1 MTTPISPLRLLL
13 AAALATMLT
22 GCYVPKET
30 ASIPN
35 DYRKRHPIALKEGE
49 RTVEVFVGNNRGG
62 LTPVQ
67 RAEGDVVRA
76 DLATRKHRRCHRRS
90 AVRHAE
96 RTRRRR
102 SAARNPLDPHGL
114 RHSPKAVSVRPYA
127 TGADKLA
134 SIRLNYS
141 KITAQV
147 GPCGL
152 WPEDLGPS
160 NTPAY
165 QDNRPYWNFGC
176 ATQRNLAAM
185 VENPADLVQPRG
197 EIPAYTPRRTVVLD
211 KYRKGE
217 STPTTFNNDDKGK
230 LSDIGK

>member
-1 MTTPISPLRLLL
+1 MTIPISPLRLLL

-67 RAEGDVVRA
+67 RAEVMSFAQTWRRESTGGVIVDLPSGTPNERA
-76 DLATRKHRRCHRRS
+76 AAEALREIRS
-90 AVRHAE
+90 ILTV
-96 RTRRRR
+96 
-102 SAARNPLDPHGL
+102 SGIP
-114 RHSPKAVSVRPYA
+114 PKAVSVRPYA

-134 SIRLNYS
+134 SIRLKYS

>member
-67 RAEGDVVRA
+67 RAEVMSFAQTWRRESTGGVIVDLPSGTPNERA
-76 DLATRKHRRCHRRS
+76 AAEALREIRS
-90 AVRHAE
+90 ILTV
-96 RTRRRR
+96 
-102 SAARNPLDPHGL
+102 SGIP
-114 RHSPKAVSVRPYA
+114 PKAVSVRPYA

>member
-1 MTTPISPLRLLL
+1 MTMHTPPLRLLL
-13 AAALATMLT
+13 VAALATMLS

-30 ASIPN
+30 VSIPS

-49 RTVEVFVGNNRGG
+49 RTVAIFIGNSRGG

-67 RAEGDVVRA
+67 RAEVMSFAQTWRRESTGGVIVDLPAGSPNEVAAA
-76 DLATRKHRRCHRRS
+76 DSLREIRSILAAS
-90 AVRHAE
+90 GI
-96 RTRRRR
+96 
-102 SAARNPLDPHGL
+102 P
-114 RHSPKAVSVRPYA
+114 PKAVAVRPYQV
-127 TGADKLA
+127 GADKLA
-134 SIRLNYS
+134 AIRLNYS
-141 KITAQV
+141 RITAQV

-176 ATQRNLAAM
+176 ANQRNLAAM
-185 VENPADLVQPRG
+185 VANPADLVQPRG
-197 EIPAYTPRRTVVLD
+197 ETAAYAPRRTTVLD

-217 STPTTFNNDDKGK
+217 STPSTFANDDKGK

>member
-67 RAEGDVVRA
+67 RAEVMSFAQTWRRESTGGVIVDLPSGTPNERA
-76 DLATRKHRRCHRRS
+76 AAEALREIRS
-90 AVRHAE
+90 ILM
-96 RTRRRR
+96 
-102 SAARNPLDPHGL
+102 AAGIP
-114 RHSPKAVSVRPYA
+114 PKAVSVRPYA

>member
-67 RAEGDVVRA
+67 RAEVMSFAQTWRRESTGGVIVDLPSGTPNERA
-76 DLATRKHRRCHRRS
+76 AAEALREIRS
-90 AVRHAE
+90 ILTV
-96 RTRRRR
+96 
-102 SAARNPLDPHGL
+102 SGIP
-114 RHSPKAVSVRPYA
+114 PKAVSVRPYA

-134 SIRLNYS
+134 SIRLKYS

>member
-1 MTTPISPLRLLL
+1 MTIPISPLRLLL

-67 RAEGDVVRA
+67 RAEVMSFAQTWRRESTGGVIVDLPSGTPNERA
-76 DLATRKHRRCHRRS
+76 AAEALREIRS
-90 AVRHAE
+90 ILTV
-96 RTRRRR
+96 
-102 SAARNPLDPHGL
+102 SGIP
-114 RHSPKAVSVRPYA
+114 PKAVSVRPYA

>member
-1 MTTPISPLRLLL
+1 MTMHTPPLRLLL
-13 AAALATMLT
+13 VAALATMLS

-30 ASIPN
+30 VSVPS

-49 RTVEVFVGNNRGG
+49 RTVAIFIGNNRGG

-67 RAEGDVVRA
+67 RAEVMSFAQTWRRESTGGVIVDLPAGSPNEVAAA
-76 DLATRKHRRCHRRS
+76 DSLREIHSILAAS
-90 AVRHAE
+90 GI
-96 RTRRRR
+96 
-102 SAARNPLDPHGL
+102 P
-114 RHSPKAVSVRPYA
+114 PKAVAVRPYQV
-127 TGADKLA
+127 GADKLA
-134 SIRLNYS
+134 AIRLNYS
-141 KITAQV
+141 RITAQV

-176 ATQRNLAAM
+176 ANQRNLAAM
-185 VENPADLVQPRG
+185 VANPADLVQPRG
-197 EIPAYTPRRTVVLD
+197 EAPAYAPRRTTVLD

-217 STPTTFNNDDKGK
+217 STPSTFANDDKGK